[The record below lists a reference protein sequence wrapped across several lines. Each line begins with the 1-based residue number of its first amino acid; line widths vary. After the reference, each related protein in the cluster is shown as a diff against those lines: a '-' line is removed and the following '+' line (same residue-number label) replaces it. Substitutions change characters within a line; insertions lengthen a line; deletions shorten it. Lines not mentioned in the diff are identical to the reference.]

1 MPHKLEINSR
11 FHSSV
16 EHQKKSFVICTI
28 YVLVYISLPLHQD
41 AICQLDI
48 CQKLKNFFQ
57 VCKQMIQ
64 VFTVQATQVAVI
76 TIQFIATH
84 LDIRQLV
91 SFFIVFLDGAR
102 TKLRSVLFPIF
113 FWLCSFG
120 ICTYLLRDL
129 SKQNQS
135 YIYLPLFLYL
145 NFTESQLKCQSCF
158 LRISFPDDTYISSDV
173 NSKSF
178 VSRSY
183 LSFQVAQS
191 IFGEKYFVLALW

>member
-1 MPHKLEINSR
+1 MFSNIFCQPCTII
-11 FHSSV
+11 
-16 EHQKKSFVICTI
+16 SFVIPSMYFTLLCLHFHAI
-28 YVLVYISLPLHQD
+28 ASRRCHLPVRYLSK
-41 AICQLDI
+41 I
-48 CQKLKNFFQ
+48 KKKFQ
-57 VCKQMIQ
+57 VCK
-64 VFTVQATQVAVI
+64 VAVI

-84 LDIRQLV
+84 LDSRQLV

-135 YIYLPLFLYL
+135 YIYLTLFLYL

-191 IFGEKYFVLALW
+191 IFGEKYFVLAL